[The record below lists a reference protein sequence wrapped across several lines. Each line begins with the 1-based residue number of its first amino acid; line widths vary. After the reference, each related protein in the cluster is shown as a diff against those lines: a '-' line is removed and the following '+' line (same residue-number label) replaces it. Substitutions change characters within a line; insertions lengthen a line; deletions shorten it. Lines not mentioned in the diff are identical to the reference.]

1 VEDTIMRGRAFFL
14 AAAIALLVVAGAQA
28 MTPFAQRSM
37 RRAGADAARELASV
51 VLPPGAGR
59 VRHDPSVHRKLGAQG
74 VACKK
79 KYVVEDSHFFR
90 IPGSKPASVWS
101 WLRKHS
107 PTHHAGYGELKQD
120 GKPLAWYVM
129 GFLRDQR
136 NVTSRM
142 ISISLRAARGGGS
155 AIRVDAIA
163 VGEPRPH
170 DPPCY
175 SAGSY

>member
-1 VEDTIMRGRAFFL
+1 MA
-14 AAAIALLVVAGAQA
+14 
-28 MTPFAQRSM
+28 
-37 RRAGADAARELASV
+37 
-51 VLPPGAGR
+51 R

-74 VACKK
+74 AACEK
-79 KYVVEDSHFFR
+79 KYVVEDSRFFR
-90 IPGSKPASVWS
+90 IPGRKPASVWS
-101 WLRKHS
+101 WLHKH
-107 PTHHAGYGELKQD
+107 PPAHRALGFGELKQD

-136 NVTSRM
+136 NVTYRT
-142 ISISLRAARGGGS
+142 ISISLRPARGGGS

-170 DPPCY
+170 TAPCF